1 MGPLPFFLRAHCAR
15 SETTGQSIMKQLV
28 RGQGFGAIIGVAV
41 MLAVFT
47 LIDFSGWW
55 TIQTIS
61 NVTQFTAILAFVA
74 MGQALV
80 IMTKEIDLSVG
91 SVYGLAG
98 VAFITVEPALGVPA
112 SFLVALG
119 IAALVGLVQ
128 AIAVVKGE
136 LPSMIVT
143 LGGLFT
149 ARGIIYVWTGGSV
162 HNFSPDA
169 RSHPLTRLLGGEL
182 FGIEAAILWL
192 VAIAVILSLVLWAT
206 PFGNRLLATGGSRES
221 AESRGVRTDRVKIAA
236 FVLCSLLAGFAG
248 ILTLCNQPQTHVTL
262 GENMELEAIA
272 AAVIGGCLLTG
283 GRGSILGA
291 ILGALI
297 VVSFRYEL
305 IALGAPSSWYITFVG
320 VVLITAVIFN
330 QKLARFLGH
339 SV

>member
-1 MGPLPFFLRAHCAR
+1 
-15 SETTGQSIMKQLV
+15 MKHLV
-28 RGQGFGAIIGVAV
+28 RSQGFGAIIGVVV
-41 MLAVFT
+41 MLVVFT

-55 TIQTIS
+55 TNQTVA
-61 NVTQFTAILAFVA
+61 NVSQFTAILAFVA

-98 VAFITVEPALGVPA
+98 VAFITLEPALGVPG
-112 SFLVALG
+112 SFVLALA
-119 IAALVGLVQ
+119 IAALVGFLQ

-162 HNFSPDA
+162 HNFSPAA
-169 RSHPLTRLLGGEL
+169 RTHPMTRLFGGEI
-182 FGIEAAILWL
+182 FGIEAAIFWL
-192 VAIAVILSLVLWAT
+192 IAVAAILSLLLWAT

-221 AESRGVRTDRVKIAA
+221 AESRGVRTDRIKIAA
-236 FVLCSLLAGFAG
+236 FILCSLLAGFAG

-320 VVLITAVIFN
+320 VVLIVAVIFN